1 MCVCVRVRVCVCAR
15 ILVGTLEWLLSN
27 RSFDKQISCHKKGGG
42 VMGWIGSTQ
51 RRYDNRAPGSTVEVL
66 PRP

>member
-1 MCVCVRVRVCVCAR
+1 MNVLCACYL
-15 ILVGTLEWLLSN
+15 IVLPGN
-27 RSFDKQISCHKKGGG
+27 QKFDKQISVSPKNGDGN
-42 VMGWIGSTQ
+42 Q

>member
-1 MCVCVRVRVCVCAR
+1 MDG
-15 ILVGTLEWLLSN
+15 LVSELKQTLSSLQLVSKIVKLVVV
-27 RSFDKQISCHKKGGG
+27 FKGSHSYTH
-42 VMGWIGSTQ
+42 VVQPQ